1 MKMRRLI
8 LLMTLLVAAATMA
21 SGNENGTDDHDTQ
34 GGTLQI
40 KLPPAAPLDVD
51 TFRAEY
57 EAEVGKLQDAADKAA
72 EKYRR
77 PDGTVDTEAPGYKK
91 VLKDYV
97 DRKTELRNRYNAKHP
112 AGRAFEDLK
121 KTPEGAK
128 LKSTGSNP
136 SSPFSDMDVTAPSDA
151 AAKAAAD
158 HLRSKGHKV
167 TYNAKTGMYMDH
179 TTDTKIWEPET
190 PERVKGRA
198 MDPEGYTRSGAL
210 DHEGI
215 KSPNAQYDPEGYVE
229 DLNRKYEAAKKVGDV
244 RTMNKLAAKMQDA
257 LGKTPDSISTK
268 MRVDADPYE
277 SGESNLGESEKV
289 KRAKAQERA
298 RVLDEE
304 VRKAREAAKRQ
315 SESNTRMREDLAR
328 QEQKLG
334 NKKSA
339 NEYREANQKIANTTP
354 KQPSKPSTRSI
365 SQIQPGPK
373 LGRLTDPA
381 PVGSPSS
388 TAGSGSRAGGTPASS
403 GAGGSAAPSSPGGE
417 SAGTRSAPPEPAGKV
432 GGAAAEP
439 VVVKTGGTTAEPIAK
454 GTEGAPKQTPAGE
467 PVKTSGKGPEQVG
480 KTGVRPGGAPAAGKN
495 VAEQVFGSS
504 VGKTPAGSSGSAK
517 VDGAAKVL
525 QNAKVQGGLAVV
537 GGVLT
542 VLDAKDTIQK
552 VNEAAKN
559 NDLKTV
565 NLEGSKGAGRL
576 AGGWLGGVGAATVA
590 GGVGA
595 ILGDGPGAV
604 LGGFVGG
611 VLGGYGGSKVG
622 EKVAGNLG
630 PTIIDGLRGVAQK
643 GLERYY
649 IRYGSSQ
656 LDNRQGS
663 TSLDTREGSTRL
675 GEGEKDTGKTG
686 ESEGQET
693 GKDMDWQRVHRVAP
707 PPKPAETVK
716 PPVAQQPKPE
726 PKVEVKP
733 GGVDLRPPNWDE
745 DEFDKKYATPTP
757 KPVVK
762 PAPQPAPQP
771 VPKPVAKPA
780 PKPIAKKP
788 APKEEPESAPS
799 AAILDKVDPVKVTA
813 TWTISDD
820 SDGNVMTETF
830 VFSFWNVGAKA
841 PGYSDVKLTKTWTDD
856 GSVETVTQNGTFSG
870 GPNGT
875 LDFGKQQL
883 RLQGGSVILFEGGK
897 ATVNN
902 PEAFHNWP
910 QGF

>member
-1 MKMRRLI
+1 MKTRRLI
-8 LLMTLLVAAATMA
+8 LLMILLAAGATIA
-21 SGNENGTDDHDTQ
+21 PGNDDGTDDNDSQ
-34 GGTLQI
+34 GGAVQI
-40 KLPPAAPLDVD
+40 RLPPASPLDVD

-57 EAEVGKLQDAADKAA
+57 EAEVEKLQDAADKAA

-77 PDGTVDTEAPGYKK
+77 PDGTVDTEHPGYKK

-97 DRKTELRNRYNAKHP
+97 DQKTELRNRYNAKHP

-121 KTPEGAK
+121 KTPGGAK
-128 LKSTGSNP
+128 LTSTGSNP
-136 SSPFSDMDVTAPSDA
+136 SSPFSDMDVTATSDD

-167 TYNAKTGMYMDH
+167 TYNAKTGMYTDH

-190 PERVKGRA
+190 PERVQGRA
-198 MDPEGYTRSGAL
+198 SDPEGYTRSGAL
-210 DHEGI
+210 EHEGI

-229 DLNRKYEAAKKVGDV
+229 DLNRKYEAAKKAGDV
-244 RTMNKLAAKMQDA
+244 RTMNKVAAKMQDA
-257 LGKTPDSISTK
+257 LGKKPDSISTK

-289 KRAKAQERA
+289 KRARAQERA
-298 RVLDEE
+298 KVLDGE
-304 VRKAREAAKRQ
+304 VRKARETAKRQ
-315 SESNTRMREDLAR
+315 SESNTRMREDLAA

-354 KQPSKPSTRSI
+354 KQPSKPTTRSI

-373 LGRLTDPA
+373 LGSLTDLSPA
-381 PVGSPSS
+381 SSPSG
-388 TAGSGSRAGGTPASS
+388 TAGSGSRSGGTPASS
-403 GAGGSAAPSSPGGE
+403 GAGGSTASSPSGGG
-417 SAGTRSAPPEPAGKV
+417 SAGTSVAVPEPAGKV

-439 VVVKTGGTTAEPIAK
+439 VVVKTGGTTTEPVAK

-467 PVKTSGKGPEQVG
+467 PVKTPGKVPEQAG
-480 KTGVRPGGAPAAGKN
+480 KTGVRSDGASAAGKSA
-495 VAEQVFGSS
+495 AEQVFGSS
-504 VGKTPAGSSGSAK
+504 AGKTPAGSSGSAK

-525 QNAKVQGGLAVV
+525 QNTKVQGGLAVA

-611 VLGGYGGSKVG
+611 VIGSYGGSKLG
-622 EKVAGNLG
+622 EKVAGNVG
-630 PTIIDGLRGVAQK
+630 PTIIDGLREVAQK
-643 GLERYY
+643 GMERYY
-649 IRYGSSQ
+649 VRYGSSQ

-663 TSLDTREGSTRL
+663 TGLDTREGSTRL
-675 GEGEKDTGKTG
+675 GTGEKDAAKTDEGEKW
-686 ESEGQET
+686 ESD
-693 GKDMDWQRVHRVAP
+693 KDADWQRVHRVAP
-707 PPKPAETVK
+707 PPKPAETAK
-716 PPVAQQPKPE
+716 PPVAQQPKQE
-726 PKVEVKP
+726 TKVEVEP
-733 GGVDLRPPNWDE
+733 GGIDLRPPNWKE
-745 DEFDKKYATPTP
+745 DEFDKKYKTPPP

-762 PAPQPAPQP
+762 AAPPP

-780 PKPIAKKP
+780 PKPAPKPVAKKP
-788 APKEEPESAPS
+788 APKEEPKSAPS

-813 TWTISDD
+813 TWTITDD

-841 PGYSDVKLTKTWTDD
+841 PGYSDAKVTQTFTDD
-856 GSVETVTQNGTFSG
+856 GSVETETLNGTFSG

-875 LDFGKQQL
+875 FDFGKQQL
-883 RLQGGSVILFEGGK
+883 RLQGGAVIHFEGGK

-902 PEAFHNWP
+902 PEAFRNWP
-910 QGF
+910 KGF